1 MITLQELRSD
11 SRASKAIDEKRV
23 ATSFGIEDVRD
34 EVTRLTRQT
43 PRDPQEVRLFLESR
57 KALIRSHAGLPPA
70 EKQRAIAHVEEIM
83 SGGKVTLPTPGGV
96 GYGVIYDQSLRS
108 SFGTGTV
115 LTVNY
120 ICPDKPGGNVSNT
133 VYLTA
138 TNRSAR
144 GVEALMHYQAQ
155 NLVEFRVYD
164 WARPGQEWQV
174 TLNHA
179 ALADYFYPITIGGK
193 TYQTVTVNNF
203 TYQARTDGTWRND
216 VLLFN
221 RRKVFV
227 YDLVYRYEY
236 PSTPAQQQ
244 GASVGWWGPIV
255 ETFQDSYS
263 NTQPLGFIWAQVLTR
278 TTEIGEWVTVLG
290 WQNLTPSN
298 SWIRQDNKGFVIVYQ
313 QPDTDLIVEG
323 KPG

>member
-1 MITLQELRSD
+1 MSTQQEVSSD
-11 SRASKAIDEKRV
+11 SRASKAIAGKAAEASFKIDDEQARV
-23 ATSFGIEDVRD
+23 ARISA
-34 EVTRLTRQT
+34 QT
-43 PRDPQEVRLFLESR
+43 PRKPHEVSRFLERR
-57 KALIRSHAGLPPA
+57 KGLIQSHVGLASA
-70 EKQRAIAHVEEIM
+70 EKQKSIAHIEGIM
-83 SGGKVTLPTPGGV
+83 RGGNVSLPTPGGI

-120 ICPDKPGGNVSNT
+120 ICPDKPGGNVSDT

-174 TLNHA
+174 ALDHA
-179 ALADYFYPITIGGK
+179 ALADYFYPVTIGGN
-193 TYQTVTVNNF
+193 TYQNITVNNF
-203 TYQARTDGTWRND
+203 TYQASTDGTWRND
-216 VLLFN
+216 VLLYN
-221 RRKVFV
+221 YKKRVV
-227 YDLVYRYEY
+227 YDLVYRFEY
-236 PSTPAQQQ
+236 SSTPAEQQ

-263 NTQPLGFIWAQVLTR
+263 NTLPLGFIWAQVLTR
-278 TTEIGEWVTVLG
+278 TVEIGDWVTVLG

-298 SWIRQDNKGFVIVYQ
+298 SWVRQDNKGFVIVYQ
-313 QPDTDLIVEG
+313 EPDTDLIVEG
-323 KPG
+323 KQG